1 VRTKKL
7 FLASVCSLFVVSVGH
22 AASMVAKAAVDTP
35 TPKSYDTMA
44 EKLSARAVQKL
55 SDKKVA
61 VLPFE
66 YVDGRKSAGGRV
78 VAEELT
84 NRIVELG
91 DLTVIERAL
100 VEKVMKELEFQMSGA
115 VDPDTAKKIGKGL
128 GVEAIITGTLEDL
141 GGNKVEVNARV
152 IKTETYE
159 IIAVASGNVGKT
171 WETGG
176 DASDAIEPP
185 PERTKPAIRQR
196 E

>member
-1 VRTKKL
+1 VHKRKL
-7 FLASVCSLFVVSVGH
+7 FMASVCSLFILSAGH
-22 AASMVAKAAVDTP
+22 AVSMVAKAPVDTP
-35 TPKSYDTMA
+35 APKSFDAMA

-91 DLTVIERAL
+91 DLTVIERGL
-100 VEKVMKELEFQMSGA
+100 VEKVMSELEFQMSGA

-141 GGNKVEVNARV
+141 GDDRVEVNARV
-152 IKTETYE
+152 IKTESYE
-159 IIAVASGNVGKT
+159 IIAAASGEVVKT
-171 WETGG
+171 WEKDG
-176 DASDAIEPP
+176 DASDAVEPP
-185 PERTKPAIRQR
+185 PERTKPAIH
-196 E
+196 